1 MRWGFREGRC
11 AAKEGCRRR
20 PLPLRALWA
29 RSEDRR
35 IPARSE
41 LGTRKAR
48 QSEQA
53 RQRTPRFPTCLA
65 SCLEFLSDPQR
76 SWPPKSVSV
85 RNQMKQQRQTS
96 ARTNV
101 PDGAKHAELLGGL
114 RSFGA
119 RARRINLAHNTH
131 FCSWS
136 FCSSWQKS
144 RGVGTSRDLPAPYAR
159 FFRALGNRIRS
170 YRTERKL
177 TQEDMIS
184 LGFSVRHWQMMEAGR
199 PITVFTLL
207 RVCEAFDVTP
217 EHLFSGLSSHLRK
230 RKR

>member
-1 MRWGFREGRC
+1 M
-11 AAKEGCRRR
+11 
-20 PLPLRALWA
+20 
-29 RSEDRR
+29 
-35 IPARSE
+35 
-41 LGTRKAR
+41 
-48 QSEQA
+48 
-53 RQRTPRFPTCLA
+53 
-65 SCLEFLSDPQR
+65 
-76 SWPPKSVSV
+76 
-85 RNQMKQQRQTS
+85 
-96 ARTNV
+96 
-101 PDGAKHAELLGGL
+101 
-114 RSFGA
+114 
-119 RARRINLAHNTH
+119 
-131 FCSWS
+131 
-136 FCSSWQKS
+136 
-144 RGVGTSRDLPAPYAR
+144 GTSRDLPAPYAR